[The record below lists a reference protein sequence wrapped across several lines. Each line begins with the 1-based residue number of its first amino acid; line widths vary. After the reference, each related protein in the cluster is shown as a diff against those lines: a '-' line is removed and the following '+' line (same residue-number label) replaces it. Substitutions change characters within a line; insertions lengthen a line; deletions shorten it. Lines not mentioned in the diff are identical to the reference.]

1 MPEPGASAMPAAAVE
16 SSTAM
21 KAAAMK
27 AAAMEASIEIAGMK
41 AATVEAA
48 IIIVGKDAKPEANP
62 YRKTVSIIG
71 ICVTIIIGRV
81 ILVLTVILIIP
92 SLISLTIL

>member
-1 MPEPGASAMPAAAVE
+1 MPAAAVE
-16 SSTAM
+16 SSTAV
-21 KAAAMK
+21 KAAAP
-27 AAAMEASIEIAGMK
+27 EASMEIAGMK

-48 IIIVGKDAKPEANP
+48 IITMVKDAKPEANP
-62 YRKTVSIIG
+62 YGKTVSIIG
-71 ICVTIIIGRV
+71 ICVTIIRGRV